1 MAVDYWELVG
11 ESPSGGVDNL
21 LNEVSQS
28 LQDLVTHR
36 WKQNCVVLENIQ
48 GPHPSGNIS
57 LNVLIL
63 HNLHPPGNSN
73 PFCRGSMEYFL
84 ELDNIKYT
92 TISASN
98 WILNYFHLHCAWI
111 LNANKCNVGKRL
123 KDNSTIFLF
132 AVWHNWIINT
142 WVCKYTWFWVN
153 QRWSN
158 QDLVIK
164 IDIHDEKYF

>member
-28 LQDLVTHR
+28 LQYLVTHL

-57 LNVLIL
+57 WNILIVQ
-63 HNLHPPGNSN
+63 NLHPPGNSN
-73 PFCRGSMEYFL
+73 PFFRGSMGYFL
-84 ELDNIKYT
+84 AVDNIKYT

-98 WILNYFHLHCAWI
+98 WILNYFHLHFAFKDLDCQQVQCREKVKRQLYHI
-111 LNANKCNVGKRL
+111 LIC
-123 KDNSTIFLF
+123 STTQLNF
-132 AVWHNWIINT
+132 
-142 WVCKYTWFWVN
+142 
-153 QRWSN
+153 
-158 QDLVIK
+158 
-164 IDIHDEKYF
+164 